1 MLLITE
7 IRYRDPVAVC
17 ALWADDPRLAFLDSA
32 AAGDPRARYSY
43 IGIAPFRVIE
53 VIDGELRV
61 DGEVVNADPFAT
73 LDGLLRRYRSKEPAP
88 VPFTGGAMGFLGYE
102 LGRYIEQLP
111 QRHPAD
117 GTPEMALGFYDLVIG
132 FDVVARRAWVM
143 SSGFPET
150 DPGCRSTRAEAR
162 LRACLDRVET
172 AASDPDPAP
181 EVVSV
186 PSASWRADLDRP
198 AYGDRIR
205 RILDHIRAGD
215 IFQANFT
222 MRFEAE
228 RPADLDPFAAYRA
241 LRRLS
246 AGPFAAYL
254 RCGEAL
260 TLASAS
266 PERFLSLGRDRR
278 IEARPIKGTRP
289 RSAIVVEDRAS
300 RDELYGS
307 EKDRAENLMIVDLIR
322 NDIGRVAVTGSVAVP
337 SLLALES
344 FASVHHLVSVVT
356 AQLRPDLGPVDLLR
370 ASFPG
375 GSVTGA
381 PKIRAMAVIDA
392 CEVSRRG
399 AYCGAILW
407 IGFDGAMDSSIVIR
421 TLTLTPDRVIAQAGG
436 GIVADSD
443 PIAEYDELRVK
454 LAPLL
459 QVLGGRVEGED

>member
-1 MLLITE
+1 MLLIEE
-7 IRYRDPVAVC
+7 IGYRDPVGVC

-32 AAGDPRARYSY
+32 AAGDPRARFSY
-43 IGIAPFRVIE
+43 IGVSPFQVLD
-53 VIDGELRV
+53 VV
-61 DGEVVNADPFAT
+61 DGEVRLDGEAIVGDPFT
-73 LDGLLRRYRSKEPAP
+73 ILDGLLRRYRNPAEAP
-88 VPFTGGAMGFLGYE
+88 VPFAGGAMGFLGYE
-102 LGRYIEQLP
+102 LGRYVERLP
-111 QRHPAD
+111 QRHPGD
-117 GTPEMALGFYDLVIG
+117 GAPEMALGFYDLVIA
-132 FDVVARRAWVM
+132 FDVVERRAWVL
-143 SSGFPET
+143 SSGLPES
-150 DPGCRSTRAEAR
+150 DPARRRDRAGAR
-162 LRACLDRVET
+162 LAACLVRL
-172 AASDPDPAP
+172 AAAAP
-181 EVVSV
+181 GDAGVLPVVS
-186 PSASWRADLDRP
+186 WQADLDRQ
-198 AYGDRIR
+198 AYHERIG
-205 RILDHIRAGD
+205 RILEHIRAGD

-222 MRFEAE
+222 MRFQAA
-228 RPADLDPFAAYRA
+228 RPESLDAFAAYRS

-254 RCGEAL
+254 RCGAAL

-289 RSAIVVEDRAS
+289 RSAIARDDDAARVE
-300 RDELYGS
+300 LFGS

-356 AQLRPDLGPVDLLR
+356 AQLRPELGAVDLLR

-381 PKIRAMAVIDA
+381 PKIRAMEIIDE

-407 IGFDGAMDSSIVIR
+407 LGFDGAMDSSIVIR
-421 TLTLTPDRVIAQAGG
+421 TLALTPDRVIAQAGG

-443 PIAEYDELRVK
+443 PAGEYDEMRVK

-459 QVLGGRVEGED
+459 QVLGGQVEGEG

>member
-1 MLLITE
+1 MLLIEE
-7 IRYRDPVAVC
+7 IRYRDPVDVC
-17 ALWADDPRLAFLDSA
+17 ALWADEPRLAFLDSA

-43 IGIAPFRVIE
+43 IGVSPFQ
-53 VIDGELRV
+53 VIDVV
-61 DGEVVNADPFAT
+61 DGEIRLDGEATAGDPFAI
-73 LDGLLRRYRSKEPAP
+73 LDELLQRYRNPAEAP
-88 VPFTGGAMGFLGYE
+88 VPFAGGAMGFLGYE
-102 LGRYIEQLP
+102 LGRYVERLP
-111 QRHPAD
+111 QRHPGD
-117 GTPEMALGFYDLVIG
+117 DIPEMALGFYDLVIA
-132 FDVVARRAWVM
+132 FDVVERRAWVL
-143 SSGFPET
+143 SSGLP
-150 DPGCRSTRAEAR
+150 D
-162 LRACLDRVET
+162 
-172 AASDPDPAP
+172 SDPSRRRDRAGTRLADCLHRLSAAAPGDAGLLPA
-181 EVVSV
+181 V
-186 PSASWRADLDRP
+186 SWRADLDRP
-198 AYGDRIR
+198 AYHDRIR
-205 RILDHIRAGD
+205 RILEHIRAGD

-222 MRFEAE
+222 MRFQAA
-228 RPADLDPFAAYRA
+228 RPEGFDAFAAYRA
-241 LRRLS
+241 LRALS

-289 RSAIVVEDRAS
+289 RSAVA
-300 RDELYGS
+300 RDDDAAREELFGS

-322 NDIGRVAVTGSVAVP
+322 NDLGRVAVTGSVAVP

-356 AQLRPDLGPVDLLR
+356 AQLRSELGAVDLLR

-381 PKIRAMAVIDA
+381 PKIRAMEIIDA

-407 IGFDGAMDSSIVIR
+407 LGFDGAMDSSIVIR
-421 TLTLTPDRVIAQAGG
+421 TLALTPDRVIAQAGG

-443 PIAEYDELRVK
+443 PGAEYDEMRVK